1 MRYLWQY
8 WCENLKR
15 SFSDWERNEAIGT
28 VISTIVSLWA
38 GLGILQPHFIAAIP
52 QVLVWAFPI
61 WLLLLIF
68 IITPARM
75 WNSAQ
80 REKAELRQRLEPK
93 LAITSGTGHPFVQWW
108 EDAAEQ
114 IYRTFRV
121 CVENLS
127 DGTTVHDVR
136 VALIETDP
144 GLVFVPVPLH
154 LMHDNPPSRDEPFKT
169 AFDLAPRGRRHVDV
183 FSYREDPSKDRMRI
197 TSAVR
202 YLPTEILKRPYQL
215 TIQATGRDVPDCKER
230 FVIDIRLD
238 GEVLFLP
245 R

>member
-1 MRYLWQY
+1 M
-8 WCENLKR
+8 
-15 SFSDWERNEAIGT
+15 GT
-28 VISTIVSLWA
+28 LILAIVSLWA
-38 GLGILQPHFIAAIP
+38 AFGIWQPRFIAAIP

-75 WNSAQ
+75 WNAI
-80 REKAELRQRLEPK
+80 RKEKGELEQRLEPK
-93 LAITSGTGHPFVQWW
+93 LAIVSGTNLPFVHWR

-144 GLVFVPVPLH
+144 GLAFVPVPLH
-154 LMHDNPPSRDEPFKT
+154 LMHDNPPSIDEPFKT
-169 AFDLAPRGRRHVDV
+169 AFDLAPRGKQHVDV
-183 FSYREDPSKDRMRI
+183 FGFREDPSEDTMRI

-202 YLPTEILKRPYQL
+202 YLPTTMPKRCYAL

-230 FVIDIRLD
+230 FIIDVGPR
-238 GEVLFLP
+238 GKVAFLP
-245 R
+245 DESSG